1 MYISMYAYIFISR
14 VALAS
19 HCSLYVYLCVYIYIY
34 ILTEYKCRIILCLQ
48 MIPGT
53 YINVFSDERRFVLSY
68 RSFLLLWRRPPFT
81 SGLAPCVFGSLAAAV
96 NVSAS
101 TVWKHE
107 LTTAAQVRKTSHSLQ
122 SDSGGDVGVCW
133 TRNNKLNQ
141 TLSDREKKP
150 PRVVTMTVCYEP
162 TDDAAELPRCPRWC
176 RCGLRGGVVQIKRGW
191 WRHVRRFIQKD
202 LASQVFG
209 RAAELLSGS
218 KCETSDDQLG
228 GKLGETT
235 QQGTEILKVM
245 FF

>member
-1 MYISMYAYIFISR
+1 MYISMYAYSFISR

-19 HCSLYVYLCVYIYIY
+19 HCSLYVYLCVCIYIYIY
-34 ILTEYKCRIILCLQ
+34 SDRIYMQNNSVFTDDPGYIYKRLQWWATFCFIL
-48 MIPGT
+48 
-53 YINVFSDERRFVLSY
+53 S
-68 RSFLLLWRRPPFT
+68 LLLWRRPPFT

-176 RCGLRGGVVQIKRGW
+176 RCGLWGGVVQIKRGW

-235 QQGTEILKVM
+235 QQGT
-245 FF
+245 